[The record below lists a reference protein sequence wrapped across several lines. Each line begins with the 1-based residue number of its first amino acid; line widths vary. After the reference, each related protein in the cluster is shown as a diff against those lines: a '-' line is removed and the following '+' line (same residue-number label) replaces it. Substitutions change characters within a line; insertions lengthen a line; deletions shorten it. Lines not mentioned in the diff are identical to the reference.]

1 MADHPRELLKRHGL
15 RPKESWG
22 QNFLSDE
29 VILSRIVD
37 EAMIVPD
44 DVVVELGP
52 GLGHLTR
59 VLLETGCTL
68 VAIERDRDMVKVLE
82 AQKLARL
89 RLVEG
94 NAADVD
100 FAKAAGAEQVIVVGN
115 LPYHLTSPILF
126 EVLDQV
132 EHVRRAVFTL
142 QAEVVERLAAEPG
155 GREYGLLTV
164 LLGLRFFVEEVMQIP
179 AHFFHP
185 PPKVD
190 SAVVRL
196 SRREKPRAEVVSEAR
211 FRQVVKAGFAQRR
224 KTLSNSLASD
234 RVLDSTYELDAALT
248 AAGLDGKRRAETL
261 TVEEF
266 AALERALGPMREPPR

>member
-1 MADHPRELLKRHGL
+1 MADSPREMLKRHGL
-15 RPKESWG
+15 RAKESWG

-37 EAMIVPD
+37 EAMLVAG

-59 VLLETGCTL
+59 ALLETGCRL
-68 VAIERDRDMVKVLE
+68 FAVERDRDMVKVLE
-82 AQKLARL
+82 AQKLPGL
-89 RLVEG
+89 TIVEG

-100 FAKAAGAEQVIVVGN
+100 FAKVAKADQVIVVGN

-126 EVLDQV
+126 EVLDQAD
-132 EHVRRAVFTL
+132 HVQRAVFTL
-142 QAEVVERLAAEPG
+142 QAEVVERLSAEPG

-164 LLGLRFFVEEVMQIP
+164 LLNLRFHVEQVLSIP

-196 SRREKPRAEVVSEAR
+196 SRRSKPKAEIVSEAR

-234 RVLDSTYELDAALT
+234 RKLAEAYDLDAALVT
-248 AAGLDGKRRAETL
+248 AGIDGKRRAETL
-261 TVEEF
+261 SVEEF
-266 AALERALGPMREPPR
+266 AALERALGALK